1 MASGDLSRQRYRDMA
16 RAGALITHMPT
27 LPGAAELT
35 QHLLVF
41 SMIVIAPVWD
51 RIATRDL
58 KTSTDPNV
66 KRRYYR
72 ITSIVRWTASVVACL
87 AVGGYLPLAHI
98 TRMSDDAPWLPSA
111 QRSAQFLQ
119 GALIGALLVWLVPA
133 ALAIWI
139 PTVREKSA
147 KAFKSLAFFLPT
159 TPKERAWWAIV
170 SVTAGV
176 CEEIIFRGFL
186 LRYLHTAPWHL
197 TLIWAIALSSAIF
210 GLQHLY
216 QGIAGVLQTT
226 VMGVLFCLIFLI
238 TGNLAVPILLH
249 TVMDL
254 RVLLLLPPT
263 PTST

>member
-1 MASGDLSRQRYRDMA
+1 
-16 RAGALITHMPT
+16 
-27 LPGAAELT
+27 
-35 QHLLVF
+35 
-41 SMIVIAPVWD
+41 
-51 RIATRDL
+51 
-58 KTSTDPNV
+58 
-66 KRRYYR
+66 
-72 ITSIVRWTASVVACL
+72 
-87 AVGGYLPLAHI
+87 
-98 TRMSDDAPWLPSA
+98 
-111 QRSAQFLQ
+111 
-119 GALIGALLVWLVPA
+119 
-133 ALAIWI
+133 
-139 PTVREKSA
+139 
-147 KAFKSLAFFLPT
+147 
-159 TPKERAWWAIV
+159 
-170 SVTAGV
+170 V